1 MISVALK
8 IIISY
13 LLGSISGSMVL
24 GRFRGVD
31 IRTMGSGNAG
41 GTNAFRTQ
49 GIKFAVGVFI
59 IDIGKGF
66 VSTFFIPGIVIPLL
80 SADLIVPLD
89 LLIVLCGM
97 AAVVGHVYPLYYGFK
112 GGKGAGA
119 AMGMV
124 FATAPLTML
133 TAIGIWLIILL
144 LTGYVG
150 LGTMI
155 AAASIPIFSIIF
167 DVNNQYFLLST
178 SILAAFI
185 IYAHRSNIQRIIN
198 GTENRFE
205 KARIFHR
212 STNSN

>member
-13 LLGSISGSMVL
+13 LLGSISGSMVI
-24 GRFRGVD
+24 GKIKGVD

-49 GIKFAVGVFI
+49 GIKFAIAVFI

-66 VSTFFIPGIVIPLL
+66 VSTFYVPHLVLPFMSAEMIL
-80 SADLIVPLD
+80 SVD
-89 LLIVLCGM
+89 LLIVLCGL
-97 AAVVGHVYPLYYGFK
+97 AAVIGHVYPLYYNFK

-119 AMGMV
+119 AIGMI
-124 FATAPLTML
+124 FAIAPLIMFI
-133 TAIGIWLIILL
+133 AIVIWLIILL

-155 AAASIPIFSIIF
+155 AAISIPFFSFIFE
-167 DVNNQYFLLST
+167 VNNQYFLYST
-178 SILAAFI
+178 SLLATFI
-185 IYAHRSNIQRIIN
+185 IFAHRSNIQRIIK

-212 STNSN
+212 SNDSD